1 MDQARAQ
8 ARIKE
13 LSKDSINVSQ
23 GPEVARRMKQR
34 KISWNEVLKVL
45 QMGGLMEG
53 PAIDQKGGWRCTV
66 QRFAAGEKIS
76 VVVSIYDDGLVVITT
91 F

>member
-1 MDQARAQ
+1 
-8 ARIKE
+8 
-13 LSKDSINVSQ
+13 
-23 GPEVARRMKQR
+23 
-34 KISWNEVLKVL
+34 
-45 QMGGLMEG
+45 MEG